1 MTLLR
6 IMYRTRPTRSRA
18 NSSPE
23 MVTAPDCESIR
34 PARVQAV
41 SPTTIP
47 SEAIFRRFIPS
58 PPSGRLGQIV
68 RAARAT
74 PWRDASRNRRV
85 DAGPGPIRRPWSVSR
100 LPSTAMIAARWSRPV
115 GRTDR
120 AASSPPIP
128 ARAAAERW
136 PCASGLPRGAP
147 ATRRLAALHRGDVR
161 ELVRTPSRR
170 RRARTGSRS
179 LHEGP
184 APNTL

>member
-1 MTLLR
+1 MTLPR
-6 IMYRTRPTRSRA
+6 IMYRTTPTRSRA

-68 RAARAT
+68 SAARAT
-74 PWRDASRNRRV
+74 PWRNASRNRRV
-85 DAGPGPIRRPWSVSR
+85 DAGQGRFAGRGVSVGCRP
-100 LPSTAMIAARWSRPV
+100 LPMIAARWSRPV
-115 GRTDR
+115 RRTDR

-128 ARAAAERW
+128 AAAAAERW

-161 ELVRTPSRR
+161 ELVRTP
-170 RRARTGSRS
+170 
-179 LHEGP
+179 
-184 APNTL
+184 